1 MDGGITKMT
10 KPTGKRKFQVEVRE
24 YLQRIVEVEA
34 ASEDE
39 AELKVLHAY
48 KAEEI
53 VLDDSDFIGY
63 EVEIYKDEP

>member
-1 MDGGITKMT
+1 MAKT
-10 KPTGKRKFQVEVRE
+10 TGKRKFQVEVRE

-34 ASEDE
+34 ASEYE

-48 KAEEI
+48 KDEEI
-53 VLDDSDFIGY
+53 VLDDFDFMDY